1 MWVMGNP
8 QDLGFSG
15 NFIVF
20 LHTCVMLRNWW
31 GGGGGDDDV
40 PCTCTHVSCYA
51 TDGVGGGGVGMM
63 MFLALAH
70 MCHATQL
77 MGWVG
82 GGWGWWCSLHLH
94 TCVMLRN
101 WWGGWGG
108 VGMMMFLALAH
119 MCHALAHMFQDTAPS
134 YEPFEVRQFGSHCSN
149 TGHCWQRTIS
159 TRARFRKCVA
169 RIGNAQTESF
179 LRFAFATRMFPKTF
193 VESLRRHT
201 DKA

>member
-1 MWVMGNP
+1 
-8 QDLGFSG
+8 
-15 NFIVF
+15 
-20 LHTCVMLRNWW
+20 
-31 GGGGGDDDV
+31 
-40 PCTCTHVSCYA
+40 
-51 TDGVGGGGVGMM
+51 M

-77 MGWVG
+77 MGWG
-82 GGWGWWCSLHLH
+82 GGGVGMMMFLALAHMCDATQLMGW
-94 TCVMLRN
+94 V
-101 WWGGWGG
+101 GG